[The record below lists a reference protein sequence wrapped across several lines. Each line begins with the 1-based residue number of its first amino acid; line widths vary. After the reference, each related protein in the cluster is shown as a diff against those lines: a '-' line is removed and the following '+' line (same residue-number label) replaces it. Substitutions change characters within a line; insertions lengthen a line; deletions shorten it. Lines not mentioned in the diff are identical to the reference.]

1 MEVTDGYVTSANDDY
16 TVEQKLFTYS
26 EEEREENSLNKLNAD
41 LILKPE
47 FLTVDYAMLHS
58 GFSMLETALY
68 GFIKFF
74 LTNNERFYCT
84 NEQLAE
90 MLCAS
95 ENTISNAISKLKAE
109 WLIDLTL
116 KIKAG
121 GWKVRFIRLTKSVS
135 PTPKICASDTQ
146 NLWGIYNKLIENKK
160 RNIKEKKK
168 NTSTASNTIP
178 TVDELVTA
186 YRETPELVRKI
197 KDEDAVR
204 MFAEYKQS
212 TKKTAYKTVGWFIQ
226 KLISYIP
233 VISHWEI
240 RYDVGERLK
249 YAVNESRDN
258 WRIKL
263 VRNDEMEQ
271 WFQTVKKFNSLTK
284 KQDV

>member
-109 WLIDLTL
+109 
-116 KIKAG
+116 
-121 GWKVRFIRLTKSVS
+121 
-135 PTPKICASDTQ
+135 
-146 NLWGIYNKLIENKK
+146 
-160 RNIKEKKK
+160 
-168 NTSTASNTIP
+168 
-178 TVDELVTA
+178 
-186 YRETPELVRKI
+186 
-197 KDEDAVR
+197 
-204 MFAEYKQS
+204 
-212 TKKTAYKTVGWFIQ
+212 
-226 KLISYIP
+226 
-233 VISHWEI
+233 
-240 RYDVGERLK
+240 
-249 YAVNESRDN
+249 
-258 WRIKL
+258 
-263 VRNDEMEQ
+263 
-271 WFQTVKKFNSLTK
+271 
-284 KQDV
+284 